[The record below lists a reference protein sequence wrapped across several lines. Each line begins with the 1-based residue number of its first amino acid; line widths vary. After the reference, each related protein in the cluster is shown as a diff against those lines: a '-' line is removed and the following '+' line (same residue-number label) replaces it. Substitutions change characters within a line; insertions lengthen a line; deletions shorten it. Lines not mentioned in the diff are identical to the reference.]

1 MKKTV
6 MLFGMLVAVAVF
18 ALTVVGPVSAADK
31 FPSKTV
37 TIISPWAPGGAA
49 DTVSRWLASLAGEHL
64 GQPVVVVN
72 RTGGTGQVGHTAGAT
87 AKPDGH
93 TLTMTTVDSIILPKM
108 GLGKT
113 SEKAFKP
120 VMLVTFW
127 GAGVL
132 VSADAPWKTVDELVA
147 DAKSRPKKIKVATIG
162 PGGIWTVAAEGLEKE
177 AGIQLTSVP
186 FNGAGPGIVALLGGH
201 VDVSTGG
208 VAEAWPQIEAGKLRC
223 LGLMA
228 ENRSEFYPDIPT
240 LKEQGH
246 DVVVGAWLGLQVPK
260 DTPDDRVKI
269 LHEAFRK
276 AVESDT
282 FKDLMKKRTLDIVY
296 MGPEDFAKFIQ
307 SQSDF
312 FDKVVKKP

>member
-6 MLFGMLVAVAVF
+6 MILGLVLSLLILTGIGQGMAE
-18 ALTVVGPVSAADK
+18 DK

-49 DTVSRWLASLAGEHL
+49 DAVSRYLASLAGEYL

-93 TLTMTTVDSIILPKM
+93 TLTMTTVDCIILPKM

-113 SEKAFKP
+113 SEKEFRPIA
-120 VMLVTFW
+120 LITFW
-127 GAGVL
+127 GAGVQ
-132 VSADAPWKTVDELVA
+132 VSADAPWKTLDDLIA
-147 DAKSRPKKIKVATIG
+147 DAKANPKKYKVATIG
-162 PGGIWTVAAEGLEKE
+162 PGGIWTVGAEGLEKE
-177 AGIQLTSVP
+177 AGIKLTHVP

-201 VDVSTGG
+201 VDIATGG
-208 VAEAWPQIEAGKLRC
+208 VAEAWQQIQAGKLRC
-223 LGLMA
+223 LGLMS
-228 ENRSEFYPDIPT
+228 EKRSDFYPDIPT

-260 DTPDDRVKI
+260 KTPDDRVKI
-269 LHEAFRK
+269 LHDAFKK
-276 AVESDT
+276 AIDSDA
-282 FKDLMKKRTLDIVY
+282 FKALMKKQTLDIVY
-296 MGPEDFAKFIQ
+296 MGPEDYAKFIQ
-307 SQSDF
+307 AQSDF
-312 FDKVVKKP
+312 FDKVLQKP